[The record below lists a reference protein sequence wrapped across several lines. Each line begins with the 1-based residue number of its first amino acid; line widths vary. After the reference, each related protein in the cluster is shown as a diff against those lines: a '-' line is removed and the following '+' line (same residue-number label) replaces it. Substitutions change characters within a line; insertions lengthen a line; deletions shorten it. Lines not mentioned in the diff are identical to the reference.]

1 MGERVGGRLGCNL
14 IPISNHVCTTHQQG
28 QRHRAVAIGGGG
40 GGTPPE
46 NVFGKITVLSAN
58 RIRNQRKYLC
68 GSDEKV
74 IVIAKNLI
82 NL

>member
-1 MGERVGGRLGCNL
+1 M
-14 IPISNHVCTTHQQG
+14 
-28 QRHRAVAIGGGG
+28 
-40 GGTPPE
+40 TPPE

-82 NL
+82 NS